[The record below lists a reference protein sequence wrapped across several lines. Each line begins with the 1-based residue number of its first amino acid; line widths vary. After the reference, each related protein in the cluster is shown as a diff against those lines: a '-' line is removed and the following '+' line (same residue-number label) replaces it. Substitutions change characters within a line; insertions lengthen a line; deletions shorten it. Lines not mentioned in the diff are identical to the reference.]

1 MGGGED
7 GAGSGLNWATV
18 REWPAVIE
26 LQQQHGS
33 GRCRLGERA
42 GEGRGKERERVERA
56 GELGSALMHSTK
68 ASWRTGVAQR
78 RPRGSEGERVQH
90 AATKA
95 SECTVNTVH
104 QIQISNS
111 TSKIQL
117 KPIFR
122 ASVTPKPRRVS
133 KNSINKSYRST
144 YHLQLFL
151 SDLGLIRKGY
161 QVASSQS
168 QAHRNCKLTLT

>member
-1 MGGGED
+1 MVALGWRRVAQQRQRAQLASMVD
-7 GAGSGLNWATV
+7 V
-18 REWPAVIE
+18 RPSA
-26 LQQQHGS
+26 
-33 GRCRLGERA
+33 ERS
-42 GEGRGKERERVERA
+42 E
-56 GELGSALMHSTK
+56 GELEIA
-68 ASWRTGVAQR
+68 
-78 RPRGSEGERVQH
+78 SEGERWGVGSS
-90 AATKA
+90 A
-95 SECTVNTVH
+95 
-104 QIQISNS
+104 S
-111 TSKIQL
+111 TSVLRREGKARGKGGRARGKRARQWRPRGARQQKSVCHCSPNSNLQFYLKIQL

-151 SDLGLIRKGY
+151 SDLGLIRMGY

>member
-18 REWPAVIE
+18 REWPAVME

-78 RPRGSEGERVQH
+78 RPRSSKGERVQH
-90 AATKA
+90 AAAKA
-95 SECTVNTVH
+95 SECNT
-104 QIQISNS
+104 
-111 TSKIQL
+111 
-117 KPIFR
+117 
-122 ASVTPKPRRVS
+122 
-133 KNSINKSYRST
+133 
-144 YHLQLFL
+144 
-151 SDLGLIRKGY
+151 
-161 QVASSQS
+161 
-168 QAHRNCKLTLT
+168 